1 MLSVKITHLHLKTP
15 ADTLRS
21 INAAGARNLIEAHF
35 EQSAGHQET
44 PPIALGGLL
53 SAPHPA
59 DTLPEHLYSK
69 CATCVHFPL
78 RLSDSFMHIA
88 CAGVSPFAAK
98 GVHPPANNKRTIRD
112 VQKSN
117 IPVRVHQT
125 RVNTIPDATSVTEQD
140 PTY

>member
-21 INAAGARNLIEAHF
+21 INAAGAHNLIEAHF
-35 EQSAGHQET
+35 KQSAGHQET

-98 GVHPPANNKRTIRD
+98 GVHPPTPPPRQQ
-112 VQKSN
+112 QKD
-117 IPVRVHQT
+117 HQ
-125 RVNTIPDATSVTEQD
+125 RRPEKQHPCKSTSDQSE
-140 PTY
+140 YNS